1 MKNNFQPKCI
11 FIVLFLLYSQSI
23 NAKEDECFSC
33 HSGLDDSPSKLF
45 KNDIHQRVGLFCSS
59 CHGGDNSSDDMEISM
74 NKQKGFIGVPSQNK
88 ISEICANCHSNVET
102 MKKYSSA
109 ISTGQFDELKK
120 SVHGAIA
127 VDGKGMIVQCT
138 TCHNAH
144 GIRKVTDSNSPI
156 YPTNIPA
163 TCNKCHGDIN
173 YMRKY
178 NPGMSVDQLAKYRE
192 SVHGKLNLKGNRKVA
207 QCASCHGSH
216 NIFTSKDVRSKVYPV
231 NIPETCS
238 ECHSNKEYMKEFN
251 IPTDQFEKY
260 KKSVHGIAL
269 FEKKD
274 ISAPVC
280 NSCHGNHAATPP
292 GISSIS
298 KICGTCHALNAEL
311 FGNSPHK
318 KVFDENNYPECETC
332 HGNHLILVARDQL
345 LGVKDG
351 AVCAKCHTEEKN
363 PKGYKAAIKMRT
375 LIDSLVVLD
384 SLSRM
389 QVHIAEQKGMEV
401 EEAKFK
407 LREVH
412 QAELE
417 ARTVVHAFDA
427 EKFDEVIK
435 KGVNASNEVIKE
447 ANAQIDEYYFRRYG
461 LIVAVLI
468 ISFLALL
475 LYLRIKRIEAKQN
488 LS

>member
-1 MKNNFQPKCI
+1 MKNILSKYI
-11 FIVLFLLYSQSI
+11 FVIFCLIFSQI
-23 NAKEDECFSC
+23 TNAKTDECFNC

-45 KNDIHQRVGLFCSS
+45 KNDIHQKVGLSCSS
-59 CHGGDNSSDDMEISM
+59 CHGGDNTSDDMEISM
-74 NKQKGFIGVPSQNK
+74 DKKNGFLGIPSQNK
-88 ISEICANCHSNVET
+88 ISEICAKCHSDIEN
-102 MKKYSSA
+102 MKKYRTD
-109 ISTGQFDELKK
+109 ISTGQLEELKK

-127 VDGKGMIVQCT
+127 VDGKGMILQCT

-144 GIRKVTDSNSPI
+144 GIKKVTDSGSLV
-156 YPTNIPA
+156 YPTNIPN

-178 NPGMSVDQLAKYRE
+178 NPGLSVDQLAKYRE
-192 SVHGKLNLKGNRKVA
+192 SKHGKLNLKGNRKVA

-216 NIFTSKDVRSKVYPV
+216 AVFTSKDVRSKVYPL

-238 ECHSNKEYMKEFN
+238 TCHSDKEYMKESN

-260 KKSVHGIAL
+260 KKSVHGVAL

-345 LGVKDG
+345 LGVNEG

-363 PKGYKAAIKMRT
+363 PKGFKAAVKMRA

-384 SLSRM
+384 SISRR
-389 QVHIAEQKGMEV
+389 QIFIAEQKGMEV

-407 LREVH
+407 LRDVH

-427 EKFDEVIK
+427 EKFSEIIN
-435 KGVNASNEVIKE
+435 KGVNASNEVISE
-447 ANAQIDEYYFRRYG
+447 ANSQVDEYYFRRYG
-461 LIVAVLI
+461 LVVAVLI
-468 ISFLALL
+468 ISLLALL
-475 LYLRIKRIEAKQN
+475 LYFQIKRIEAKQN
-488 LS
+488 L